1 MVAQAHLHVTAQ
13 ALTPEASAAQVWTQ
27 GATPVSVRVSA
38 LASALDVAQ
47 VWVLF
52 SVQVAV
58 AVAPFSVRD
67 VVVDAAPVLL
77 QVEIRVSALAAI
89 RVCAPDAMPHRRH
102 HRVEVRRNADVA
114 LAPGQCRRLLA
125 A

>member
-1 MVAQAHLHVTAQ
+1 MVAQAHLHATAQ
-13 ALTPEASAAQVWTQ
+13 ALTPEASAAPVWTQ
-27 GATPVSVRVSA
+27 GATPVSVR
-38 LASALDVAQ
+38 

-89 RVCAPDAMPHRRH
+89 RVCVPDAMPHRRH
-102 HRVEVRRNADVA
+102 RVEAWRDADVA
-114 LAPGQCRRLLA
+114 LVLSQCRRRLA

>member
-1 MVAQAHLHVTAQ
+1 MVAQAHLHATAQ

-89 RVCAPDAMPHRRH
+89 RVCVPDARQHRRH

-114 LAPGQCRRLLA
+114 LAPGQCRHRLA

>member
-1 MVAQAHLHVTAQ
+1 M
-13 ALTPEASAAQVWTQ
+13 
-27 GATPVSVRVSA
+27 A

-89 RVCAPDAMPHRRH
+89 RVCAPDARQHRRH

>member
-1 MVAQAHLHVTAQ
+1 MVAQAHLHATAQ
-13 ALTPEASAAQVWTQ
+13 ALTPEASAAQVWAQ
-27 GATPVSVRVSA
+27 DATPVSVRVWVRV
-38 LASALDVAQ
+38 SALDVAQ
-47 VWVLF
+47 VWVLI
-52 SVQVAV
+52 SAQVAV

-67 VVVDAAPVLL
+67 VVVDAAPVWF

-89 RVCAPDAMPHRRH
+89 RVCVPDARQHRRH

-114 LAPGQCRRLLA
+114 LAQEQRRHRLA

>member
-1 MVAQAHLHVTAQ
+1 MVAQAHLHATAQ

-38 LASALDVAQ
+38 LDETQDVAQ
-47 VWVLF
+47 VWVL
-52 SVQVAV
+52 
-58 AVAPFSVRD
+58 FSVRD
-67 VVVDAAPVLL
+67 VVVDAAPVWF
-77 QVEIRVSALAAI
+77 QVEILVSALAAI
-89 RVCAPDAMPHRRH
+89 RVCVPDARQHRRH